1 MSKRWDRRILSLSL
15 IAIISNASYTTIAP
29 ILPLEIDK
37 HHISERWTSIIF
49 LAFPIGCTVVSF
61 LAAKRLEEVGA
72 EKVMTFGMTLMSVL
86 FYCLSYV
93 FQLVDGS
100 SQLMND
106 EQTKATDRSLL
117 VAGLTITQFFIGA
130 SMSMI
135 TTGYYSTATLI
146 FPSAKESALSCIET
160 SVGLG
165 YIIGPI
171 VGSALYDE
179 MGYQSAYR
187 CVSFVV
193 MVMASILWK
202 FLTVHL
208 KQTDDY
214 DVIPEDLAESDD
226 HIEEDDDN
234 VEAQHLADKPQSM
247 NLTLQHHRNI
257 NNNHKMNPTT
267 FSLLKQPQI
276 FCAAMSILWINVSWS
291 FLEPILAKRL
301 ELFQVGK
308 RLIIPT
314 PYTPSYNT
322 NKQTNKQTTSPMPFP
337 SLLILPTCGPCACGG
352 LSSTTTS
359 TAAATR
365 FLLHPNPASAY
376 AARAGASSLL
386 AAALARDLWGR
397 IPEWIRE
404 DDLWKSLF
412 FTSSLVE
419 SEHENTHTSMGRD
432 DQHRDEMASLAA
444 VIQKLQGLI
453 VTGFEKLGSEQR
465 MLRRRRRVAALSGP
479 ICNLRQMGIGRQRR
493 MRGANCWM
501 SMHPTPKHQ
510 EQYASH
516 RRVCAPTSV
525 SYATHTNA
533 TSTLRRQTV

>member
-1 MSKRWDRRILSLSL
+1 TTTLMSKRWDRRILSLSL

-100 SQLMND
+100 SH
-106 EQTKATDRSLL
+106 LL

-202 FLTVHL
+202 FLTAHL

-214 DVIPEDLAESDD
+214 D
-226 HIEEDDDN
+226 
-234 VEAQHLADKPQSM
+234 
-247 NLTLQHHRNI
+247 
-257 NNNHKMNPTT
+257 MNPTT

-308 RLIIPT
+308 
-314 PYTPSYNT
+314 
-322 NKQTNKQTTSPMPFP
+322 K
-337 SLLILPTCGPCACGG
+337 
-352 LSSTTTS
+352 
-359 TAAATR
+359 
-365 FLLHPNPASAY
+365 
-376 AARAGASSLL
+376 
-386 AAALARDLWGR
+386 
-397 IPEWIRE
+397 
-404 DDLWKSLF
+404 
-412 FTSSLVE
+412 
-419 SEHENTHTSMGRD
+419 
-432 DQHRDEMASLAA
+432 
-444 VIQKLQGLI
+444 
-453 VTGFEKLGSEQR
+453 
-465 MLRRRRRVAALSGP
+465 
-479 ICNLRQMGIGRQRR
+479 GIGIIF
-493 MRGANCWM
+493 A
-501 SMHPTPKHQ
+501 
-510 EQYASH
+510 
-516 RRVCAPTSV
+516 
-525 SYATHTNA
+525 
-533 TSTLRRQTV
+533 L

>member
-29 ILPLEIDK
+29 ILPLEIAK

-61 LAAKRLEEVGA
+61 VAAKRLEEVGA
-72 EKVMTFGMTLMSVL
+72 EKVMTFGMTMMSVL

-202 FLTVHL
+202 FLTAHL

-234 VEAQHLADKPQSM
+234 VEAQHFADKPQSM

-308 RLIIPT
+308 KGIGIIFALSNVVYVPTAFLMQFIPKRCEKHLTITIALALTPIGVLLVGSNSFVLVIVGILSLGLLPT
-314 PYTPSYNT
+314 PVWILLLPSIQKDASRLFVDPSVKRCVNDLTAGIYSSFMVLG
-322 NKQTNKQTTSPMPFP
+322 QIVGYVFGPMLNE
-337 SLLILPTCGPCACGG
+337 SYGM
-352 LSSTTTS
+352 
-359 TAAATR
+359 
-365 FLLHPNPASAY
+365 
-376 AARAGASSLL
+376 
-386 AAALARDLWGR
+386 
-397 IPEWIRE
+397 
-404 DDLWKSLF
+404 K
-412 FTSSLVE
+412 TSSRV
-419 SEHENTHTSMGRD
+419 
-432 DQHRDEMASLAA
+432 
-444 VIQKLQGLI
+444 
-453 VTGFEKLGSEQR
+453 
-465 MLRRRRRVAALSGP
+465 VAALIFTQSLVYHVGV
-479 ICNLRQMGIGRQRR
+479 NRTQ
-493 MRGANCWM
+493 
-501 SMHPTPKHQ
+501 PK
-510 EQYASH
+510 
-516 RRVCAPTSV
+516 RKP
-525 SYATHTNA
+525 
-533 TSTLRRQTV
+533 